1 MIRTNNV
8 TANDNVYL
16 NDHCPTDTK
25 AKELDVLKLRKL
37 LVKLGFN
44 PIAEGTTFII
54 EEIKY
59 TIENNIIEIKNLKQ
73 LYGISAQIHKISIQN
88 VQWNIKSAIKAMNR
102 FADEELLKTVFYW
115 YDSYKN
121 VTPRFFMSTLIDYL
135 NENFNEYKRH
145 I

>member
-1 MIRTNNV
+1 MIRTNNA

-16 NDHCPTDTK
+16 NDHCPIGTK

-44 PIAEGTTFII
+44 PVVEGTTFII

-59 TIENNIIEIKNLKQ
+59 TIENNITEIKNLKQ
-73 LYGISAQIHKISIQN
+73 LYSISAKIHKISIEN
-88 VQWNIKSAIKAMNR
+88 VQWNVKSAIKVMNR
-102 FADEELLKTVFYW
+102 YADEELLKRIFYW
-115 YDSYKN
+115 YDSYKT

-135 NENFNEYKRH
+135 NENFNEYKK
-145 I
+145 

>member
-16 NDHCPTDTK
+16 NDHCHIDTK

-44 PIAEGTTFII
+44 PVAEGTTFII

-59 TIENNIIEIKNLKQ
+59 TIENNIVEIKNLKQ
-73 LYGISAQIHKISIQN
+73 
-88 VQWNIKSAIKAMNR
+88 
-102 FADEELLKTVFYW
+102 
-115 YDSYKN
+115 
-121 VTPRFFMSTLIDYL
+121 
-135 NENFNEYKRH
+135 
-145 I
+145 

>member
-73 LYGISAQIHKISIQN
+73 LYGISAQIHKISI
-88 VQWNIKSAIKAMNR
+88 
-102 FADEELLKTVFYW
+102 
-115 YDSYKN
+115 
-121 VTPRFFMSTLIDYL
+121 
-135 NENFNEYKRH
+135 
-145 I
+145 